1 MSSLI
6 DRHQNVTTNCHYKL
20 PRFMLWHYSQIW
32 VFRVEKI
39 WQEESIP
46 VDAYRLLFWLRG
58 VGVIYTPPGTTPP
71 KDHTHPRTITPPRPH
86 PTPSFMLPIVGFV
99 RLRTYL
105 LDKCQLKL
113 EIQRERK
120 ADSTEK
126 IYLHLITCFH
136 RTIHKEWI
144 LNPLQACRVA
154 CTPGPS

>member
-1 MSSLI
+1 MTLLSNLSLSSRKNMTRR
-6 DRHQNVTTNCHYKL
+6 RHSGRCVPPTFL
-20 PRFMLWHYSQIW
+20 VAGGGL
-32 VFRVEKI
+32 
-39 WQEESIP
+39 
-46 VDAYRLLFWLRG
+46 
-58 VGVIYTPPGTTPP
+58 YTPRQGQHHP